1 MHFFS
6 SGNRGIALQH
16 LNIVTFIINKYCRPS
31 KYNHEDVKIRI
42 FGYSLKGDAIDWFRN
57 CPEEYCLQDIID
69 AFTDKYIKQD
79 DSPCAPSIMQNN
91 EIDLVENSTINRRF
105 QDSSQDESTCTTTA
119 QIHDSGEAE
128 TSCQISV
135 DNDKHLV
142 NELIQMV
149 KDIQLNQ
156 AQVIKNMEANQA
168 QIIKNMELNQE
179 KIIADHA
186 REIGSM

>member
-1 MHFFS
+1 
-6 SGNRGIALQH
+6 
-16 LNIVTFIINKYCRPS
+16 
-31 KYNHEDVKIRI
+31 
-42 FGYSLKGDAIDWFRN
+42 
-57 CPEEYCLQDIID
+57 
-69 AFTDKYIKQD
+69 
-79 DSPCAPSIMQNN
+79 MQNN

-105 QDSSQDESTCTTTA
+105 PDSSSDESTCTTTT
-119 QIHDSGEAE
+119 QIHDSGEVE

-168 QIIKNMELNQE
+168 QIIKKMELNQE

-186 REIGSM
+186 REIGSMQSKLLALEENMTIMEVNHEKEMNGMKNFFMAMKADNDE